1 MAKKVSKRREW
12 TPAQVRTLKT
22 LARKKT
28 HAARIA
34 KTLKRTVRCDAAK
47 GIQYGFVARLAGL
60 KFPPANPKAALWTP
74 APLSVGLFCEH
85 PASAAMLLLGPTGV
99 YSFACIKTEGCG
111 ALDQPAQRAIP
122 I

>member
-34 KTLKRTVRCDAAK
+34 KTKANRRRDAAK
-47 GIQYGFVARLAGL
+47 GIQYGFVARLASL
-60 KFPPANPKAALWTP
+60 NFSPANPKAAL
-74 APLSVGLFCEH
+74 
-85 PASAAMLLLGPTGV
+85 
-99 YSFACIKTEGCG
+99 
-111 ALDQPAQRAIP
+111 
-122 I
+122 